1 MEVNVKDITVSIIT
15 PCFNSESSIRDT
27 IESVLYQTYRNI
39 EYIIVDGASTD
50 STTEIIEEYVPLFQ
64 GRLRYV
70 SEPDKGIYN
79 AMNKGI
85 KMSHGQLIGIIN
97 SDDYYETD
105 AVEKMVRHYNKGEYQ
120 VLYGYMRVMSHD
132 RIRYI
137 CKDSHKQL
145 LKSMIPHPTCFI
157 SRNIYSDFGLYLER
171 FRLVADYELMLRI
184 NKTGRINFQCIPEII
199 TNYREG
205 GASASKRTFYE
216 VSLVRFLYGGL
227 SCRELVNKLINDSL
241 VK

>member
-1 MEVNVKDITVSIIT
+1 MKNITVSIIT

-27 IESVLYQTYRNI
+27 IESVLHQTYQNI

-50 STTEIIEEYVPLFQ
+50 STVQIIEEYAPMFQ

-97 SDDYYETD
+97 SDDYYEED
-105 AVEKMVRHYNKGEYQ
+105 AVEKMVRQYNEGEYQ

-137 CKDSHKQL
+137 CKDSHTQL
-145 LKSMIPHPTCFI
+145 LKAMIPHPTCFV
-157 SRNIYSDFGLYLER
+157 SRNIYRDFGLYLER
-171 FRLVADYELMLRI
+171 FRLVADYELMLRL
-184 NKTGRINFQCIPEII
+184 NKTGKVQFRCIPEVI

-205 GASASKRTFYE
+205 GASAGKRTFYE
-216 VSLVRFLYGGL
+216 ASLVRFLYGGW
-227 SCRELVNKLINDSL
+227 SCGEFVGKIINDSFI
-241 VK
+241 V